1 MRAKERER
9 LRRAIKLPTYT
20 VTGRHVVS
28 ALLLLLLLQATL
40 KQQLLLLLLL
50 FCRVVHV
57 YWSDWYV
64 VFAGASRF
72 SEPIKGQPLFVRP
85 FGLFLAAAP

>member
-1 MRAKERER
+1 MRARERER

-28 ALLLLLLLQATL
+28 ALLLPLLLLLQATL
-40 KQQLLLLLLL
+40 KQQQLLL